1 MTEAALDRAASP
13 GSGSGWLHAVW
24 CFLMR
29 QPHWLRVFAA
39 VVRRWP
45 VVAHV
50 LPVVARRDAVVAAFL
65 RSATFSNTAHAPN
78 LVAGG
83 FSIGMQEGPQYR
95 SERATLEAMLL
106 PPDELGRVCAEL
118 ASERVE
124 ALQLGA
130 FGGRFDLVDDYLG
143 PLIWRTM
150 KRCYGD
156 AGDALAGGHPAVA
169 STADAERQLFLNLR
183 HVASHLVVG
192 GVATA
197 GVQCRAEAA
206 GAALNQCVHAH
217 KDLVQQAFASRLPDQ
232 PHAVIHRNTVGLM
245 WVSHPVAVQAGVHL
259 MLELIQRDAWHLK
272 LRQQVAEAGEKAW
285 LDEGLRRHLRHVIL
299 ELLRFRPPFPIVV
312 RDVPRTT
319 CFETGGERLAQVKAG
334 RSMKLMVI
342 GALFDPAAVDRPGDF
357 LPYRTWRHE
366 GDRYMVFGHGDRS
379 CPGRDHVLE
388 MLTSMLVGLLML
400 PRPCRLAGRKAM
412 VYDGPAAAHLHLV
425 F

>member
-13 GSGSGWLHAVW
+13 GSGSGGLYAVW

-29 QPHWLRVFAA
+29 QPRLLRVLAA
-39 VVRRWP
+39 GVRRWP
-45 VVAHV
+45 MVAQV
-50 LPVVARRDAVVAAFL
+50 LPVVARRDAVVAAFR

-78 LVAGG
+78 LVAGP
-83 FSIGMQEGPQYR
+83 FSIGMQEGPHYR

-106 PPDELGRVCAEL
+106 PPGELGRTCAEL
-118 ASERVE
+118 TRQRVE
-124 ALQLGA
+124 ALRQGPSDHC
-130 FGGRFDLVDDYLG
+130 FDLVGDYLG

-150 KRCYGD
+150 KDCFGPS
-156 AGDALAGGHPAVA
+156 GDALASGHLGAHPLE
-169 STADAERQLFLNLR
+169 DAEKQLFLHLR

-197 GVQCRAEAA
+197 QVQGRAEAA

-217 KDLVQQAFASRLPDQ
+217 KDLVRQAFSSRLPGRSD
-232 PHAVIHRNTVGLM
+232 ATIHRNTVGLM

-259 MLELIQRDAWHLK
+259 MRELIQREAWHLQ
-272 LRQQVAEAGEKAW
+272 LRQQVAEAGETAW
-285 LDEGLRRHLRHVIL
+285 LDEGLRRHIRLVIL

-312 RDVPRTT
+312 RDVPRDT
-319 CFETGGERLAQVKAG
+319 CFEAGDGRTVPVKAG

-342 GALFDPAAVDRPGDF
+342 GAMFDPDAVDRPGDF
-357 LPYRTWRHE
+357 LPYRTWRNE
-366 GDRYMVFGHGDRS
+366 DDRYMVFGHGDRR
-379 CPGRDHVLE
+379 CPGSEHVLE

-425 F
+425 V

>member
-1 MTEAALDRAASP
+1 MTEAALERAASP
-13 GSGSGWLHAVW
+13 GRGSGWLHAVW

-29 QPHWLRVFAA
+29 QPRLLRVFAA
-39 VVRRWP
+39 AVRRWP
-45 VVAHV
+45 LLANT
-50 LPVVARRDAVVAAFL
+50 LPIVARRDAVVAAFK

-83 FSIGMQEGPQYR
+83 FSIGMQDGPHYR

-106 PPDELGRVCAEL
+106 QADELGRTCAEL
-118 ASERVE
+118 ARERVE
-124 ALQLGA
+124 SLRQGA
-130 FGGRFDLVDDYLG
+130 SAGRFDLVDDYLG
-143 PLIWRTM
+143 PLVWRAM

-156 AGDALAGGHPAVA
+156 AGDALAGGHLGTNMPEH
-169 STADAERQLFLNLR
+169 AEKKLFLDLR

-197 GVQCRAEAA
+197 SVQCRAEAA
-206 GAALNQCVHAH
+206 GAALNQRVHVQ
-217 KDLVQQAFASRLPDQ
+217 KDAVRQAFASRLSDRTE
-232 PHAVIHRNTVGLM
+232 ASIHRNAVGLM

-259 MLELIQRDAWHLK
+259 MLELIEREEWHLL

-285 LDEGLRRHLRHVIL
+285 NDEGLRHRIRLVIL
-299 ELLRFRPPFPIVV
+299 ELLRFRPVFPIVV
-312 RDVPRTT
+312 RDVPRAA
-319 CFETGGERLAQVKAG
+319 CFQAGGERPARVKAG
-334 RSMKLMVI
+334 QSMKLMVI
-342 GALFDPAAVDRPGDF
+342 GAMFDPAAVDQPGDF
-357 LPYRTWRHE
+357 LPYRAWRNE
-366 GDRYMVFGHGDRS
+366 DDRYMVFGHGDRG
-379 CPGRDHVLE
+379 CPGRQHALE

>member
-1 MTEAALDRAASP
+1 MTEAALDRTARP

-29 QPHWLRVFAA
+29 QPRLLRVFAA
-39 VVRRWP
+39 AVRRWP
-45 VVAHV
+45 MLAHM
-50 LPVVARRDAVVAAFL
+50 LPVVARRDAVVAAFR

-78 LVAGG
+78 LVAGA
-83 FSIGMQEGPQYR
+83 FSIGMQEGPHYR

-106 PPDELGRVCAEL
+106 PPAQLGRTCAEL
-118 ASERVE
+118 TRQWTET
-124 ALQLGA
+124 LQQGA
-130 FGGRFDLVDDYLG
+130 AGDRFDLVDDCLG

-150 KRCYGD
+150 KACYGD
-156 AGDALAGGHPAVA
+156 AGDALASGHPGAN
-169 STADAERQLFLNLR
+169 SAEAAEKQLFLNLR

-192 GVATA
+192 GVATSR
-197 GVQCRAEAA
+197 VQCRAEAA
-206 GAALNQCVHAH
+206 GAALNQCVHAQ
-217 KDLVQQAFASRLPDQ
+217 KDLVRQAFASRLPDR
-232 PHAVIHRNTVGLM
+232 PDAVIHRNTVGLM

-259 MLELIQRDAWHLK
+259 MLELIQRQEWHMKLK
-272 LRQQVAEAGEKAW
+272 LQVAEAGEKAW
-285 LDEGLRRHLRHVIL
+285 HDEGLRRHIRLVIL

-312 RDVPRTT
+312 RDVPRAAF
-319 CFETGGERLAQVKAG
+319 FEAGGERPAQVKAG

-342 GALFDPAAVDRPGDF
+342 GAMFDPAAVDRPGDF

-366 GDRYMVFGHGDRS
+366 DDRYMVFGHGDRR
-379 CPGRDHVLE
+379 CPGSEHVLE
-388 MLTSMLVGLLML
+388 MLTSLLVGLLML